1 MSDQK
6 KPRLSKVAQELNVSI
21 HKIAEVLKKKGFEVK
36 PSPNTEITNEQYAIL
51 EKEFSASKAIKKEA
65 SNLHIGGNH
74 GTFVIDTSST
84 KRPSSDEDEDY
95 PFLENLQ
102 QKENQTS
109 TPTKEESKP
118 EKEGDSSNTKPG
130 LKIVGKV
137 DLDALNKR
145 GNTSNNSGDKKKD
158 SYPPKKQE
166 HHHNKGNQHH
176 GDNKPH
182 HNKGE
187 HKPYSGERKDNPQKS
202 HQNNPSQQHH
212 QNKDGV
218 NQKPRFEGNR
228 PNQDPQKKN
237 GDNNNRPPFNK
248 DNQHNQERKP
258 SGQNFNQQGG
268 GGQRNQQGGGSGHH
282 GGGHYNRP
290 HQENKG
296 GYKKPEF
303 TPKQPFN
310 KPVLPKID
318 EPEEFETIK
327 AKADSLQGLR
337 VVGKIELPLEVGK
350 VALGGGGKKKAKKV
364 ATTSDDKKKRKRFK
378 GEGSDKVVIDDG
390 GDKKKAK
397 TKKSAGKQV
406 VVKKRKDEVSVEEV
420 NKGFQATLSK
430 LGDRGINKGSR
441 SKYRKDKRNAVAA
454 EEELRMQQEEADS
467 RILKI
472 TEFIS
477 TSELA
482 TLMGIGINELIAKC
496 MSMKMYISIN
506 QRLDADTI
514 ELLAAEY
521 DFEVQFIS
529 AEEEAENIA
538 DDDGDDDPSELEA
551 RAPIVTIMGHVD
563 HGKTSL
569 LDYIRKSKVAEGEAG
584 GITQHIGAYDVTTNS
599 GRRIVFLDTPGHE
612 AFTAMRARG
621 ARLTD
626 VAIIVV
632 AADDNVMP
640 QTIEAIN
647 HAQVAGVP
655 IVFAINKVDKPTAN
669 PQRIREE
676 LAKMNIL
683 VASWGGKYQD
693 HEISAKSGKGIDD
706 LLEGVLLEADVLD
719 LKANPNKAASG
730 TIVEAS
736 LDKGKGYVATVLV
749 QSGTLKIGDIILAGQ
764 HHGRVKA
771 MIDHRGNKFKEVLP
785 STPVQLLGLNGA
797 PQAGDKLTV
806 MASEREVREIA
817 AKREQIS
824 REQSIKATRRIGLE
838 DIGKRIAIGNFQQ
851 LNIVLKGDVDGS
863 VEALAGSLLKL
874 TTDEVAINIVYRAVG
889 PISESDVL
897 LASASDAIVIG
908 FQVRP
913 TAAAKKIAERESVE
927 IRLYSIIYDAINE
940 VKKAMEGMLAPE
952 FEETIVGNVEIRE
965 VFKISKVGNIAG
977 CFVTDGYIKRNS
989 KVRVIREGIVVFGGN
1004 EGGAEIAALKRFKDD
1019 VSEVKQGFECGM
1031 NLKGFNDI
1039 QVGDIIEV
1047 FEVKEVKRTLS
1058 K

>member
-1 MSDQK
+1 MSEQK

-21 HKIAEVLKKKGFEVK
+21 HKIAEVLKKKGFDVK

-95 PFLENLQ
+95 PFLENLP

-109 TPTKEESKP
+109 TSLKDESSKP
-118 EKEGDSSNTKPG
+118 EKEDDSSPTKPG

-145 GNTSNNSGDKKKD
+145 GSSSANNNDKKKD
-158 SYPPKKQE
+158 AYPPKKQE
-166 HHHNKGNQHH
+166 HQHQHNKSNQHH
-176 GDNKPH
+176 GDNKH
-182 HNKGE
+182 HQPSNKGE
-187 HKPYSGERKDNPQKS
+187 NKSFGEKKESFQKS
-202 HQNNPSQQHH
+202 HQNNPSQQ
-212 QNKDGV
+212 QNKDSQQ
-218 NQKPRFEGNR
+218 QKPRFEGSNK
-228 PNQDPQKKN
+228 PNNDQLKKQ
-237 GDNNNRPPFNK
+237 GEVKPSFNK
-248 DNQHNQERKP
+248 GNQNQSNQQQNDKKGGSENQHHH
-258 SGQNFNQQGG
+258 QGSSSK
-268 GGQRNQQGGGSGHH
+268 QHH
-282 GGGHYNRP
+282 SD
-290 HQENKG
+290 NKG
-296 GYKKPEF
+296 GNKKTEP
-303 TPKQPFN
+303 TPKPLFN
-310 KPVLPKID
+310 KPSILHKIE

-337 VVGKIELPLEVGK
+337 VVGKIDLPLEVGK
-350 VALGGGGKKKAKKV
+350 VALSGKKKAKKV
-364 ATTSDDKKKRKRFK
+364 ATTSDDKDRKKRKRFK
-378 GEGSDKVVIDDG
+378 GEGSDKIIIDDIL
-390 GDKKKAK
+390 DKKKIKAK
-397 TKKSAGKQV
+397 KASKQAIPA
-406 VVKKRKDEVSVEEV
+406 KKRKDEVSIEEV
-420 NKGFQATLSK
+420 NRGLQATLSK
-430 LGDRGINKGSR
+430 LGDRGISKASR
-441 SKYRKDKRNAVAA
+441 SKYRKDKRNAAAA
-454 EEELRMQQEEADS
+454 EEELRIQQEEAES
-467 RILKI
+467 KILKV

-477 TSELA
+477 TNELA
-482 TLMGIGINELIAKC
+482 TLMNISINELIAKC

-514 ELLAAEY
+514 ELLASEY
-521 DFEVQFIS
+521 GFEVQFIS

-538 DDDGDDDPSELEA
+538 EEDDDDPSQLEP

-569 LDYIRKSKVAEGEAG
+569 LDYIRNSKVAEGEAG

-647 HAQVAGVP
+647 HAQLAGVP
-655 IVFAINKVDKPTAN
+655 IVFAINKIDKPTAN
-669 PQRIREE
+669 PQKIREE

-693 HEISAKSGKGIDD
+693 YEISAKSGKGIDE

-719 LKANPNKAASG
+719 LKANPHKAASG

-749 QSGTLKIGDIILAGQ
+749 QSGTLRIGDIILAGQ
-764 HHGRVKA
+764 HYGRVKA
-771 MIDHRGNKFKEVLP
+771 MIDHRGNKFKEVPP

-806 MASEREVREIA
+806 MESEREAREIA
-817 AKREQIS
+817 AKREQIA
-824 REQSIKATRRIGLE
+824 REQSIKAKKRIGLE

-863 VEALAGSLLKL
+863 VEALSGSLLKL
-874 TTDEVAINIVYRAVG
+874 STEEVAVNIIYRAVG
-889 PISESDVL
+889 PISESDIL

-913 TAAAKKIAERESVE
+913 TTAAKKVAEREKVE

-940 VKKAMEGMLAPE
+940 VKKAMEGLLAPE

-965 VFKISKVGNIAG
+965 IFKISKVGNIAG

-989 KVRVIREGIVVFGGN
+989 KVRVIRDGIVIFGGN

-1019 VSEVKQGFECGM
+1019 VSEVKQGFECGLS
-1031 NLKGFNDI
+1031 LKGFNDI

-1047 FEVKEVKRTLS
+1047 FEVKELKRSL
-1058 K
+1058 